1 MKVLT
6 AVAIVRAVSYGR
18 VGAGMAFLVAPSPI
32 AALWLGTARDDVG
45 VALLARTFGVR
56 DALIG
61 LGAVLAQRQGQPL
74 RYWIGAGAASDAAD
88 ATVSL
93 AAFAR
98 NPNPLRFL
106 IAAVSAGSAI
116 TLAWCASR
124 VD

>member
-1 MKVLT
+1 VKALT
-6 AVAIVRAVSYGR
+6 AVVVARAISYGR
-18 VGAGMAFLVAPSPI
+18 VGAGLALLVAPRPI
-32 AALWLGTARDDVG
+32 IGLWLGTARDDAN

-74 RYWIGAGAASDAAD
+74 RYWIRAGAVSDAAD
-88 ATVSL
+88 AVVSL

>member
-1 MKVLT
+1 MD
-6 AVAIVRAVSYGR
+6 AIGSVVRTISYGR
-18 VGAGMAFLVAPSPI
+18 VAAGMAFLVAPDPI
-32 AALWLGTARDDVG
+32 AALWLGTARDDAG

-88 ATVSL
+88 AVVSL
-93 AAFAR
+93 TVFAR
-98 NPNPLRFL
+98 SPNPLRFL
-106 IAAVSAGSAI
+106 IAAVSTGSAI

>member
-1 MKVLT
+1 MDATRSV
-6 AVAIVRAVSYGR
+6 VRAVSYGR
-18 VGAGMAFLVAPSPI
+18 VAAGVAFLVAPRAI
-32 AALWLGTARDDVG
+32 TTLWLGTARDDAG

-61 LGAVLAQRQGQPL
+61 LGAVLALRQGQPL
-74 RYWIGAGAASDAAD
+74 RHWIVAGASSDAAD
-88 ATVSL
+88 AAVSL
-93 AAFAR
+93 ATFAR
-98 NPNPLRFL
+98 KPTPLRLL